1 MKKFLACFVA
11 LILCATAGIAA
22 VFAADYEVSMDE
34 ANNLAVNPY
43 NWHQPTVSNAVVE
56 FTEEGIHMES
66 FTANQNAVT
75 VYAGARTGEF
85 RLQMY
90 VNAHLN
96 VPSPEMAD
104 WCYSNLYITFLI
116 DRDPQETVAES
127 AVPWYSNDCYL
138 SLGVGLDSGGKPRC
152 QFLSY
157 NAFSNNCSTYDYVG
171 KSSDINI
178 ADGQKHWIEIDCRNF
193 ETETD
198 SGKKLT
204 AYIDGVEAASYTYY
218 DDIYYDA
225 MTRQE
230 YEVNISKIT
239 GCIGIY
245 ATSDWPAGISA
256 SRMDN
261 YIDIEKLQV
270 IAYDNSEE
278 GEYFPQLT
286 EPEYEIKAIDY
297 VTQAKYDVGELIE
310 IKLTDLFQYEGTKEV
325 TYTVTADGAPIGA
338 ISNGFWAWTPETAGN
353 YDVTFEAVVEED
365 NAAVNYLTLRVKGDG
380 DEANPPEE
388 GGENEPDG
396 NSGKENGCGS
406 SMGIGC
412 SLSSVLLLSVAAAV
426 MRKKQ
431 L

>member
-1 MKKFLACFVA
+1 
-11 LILCATAGIAA
+11 
-22 VFAADYEVSMDE
+22 
-34 ANNLAVNPY
+34 
-43 NWHQPTVSNAVVE
+43 
-56 FTEEGIHMES
+56 
-66 FTANQNAVT
+66 
-75 VYAGARTGEF
+75 
-85 RLQMY
+85 
-90 VNAHLN
+90 
-96 VPSPEMAD
+96 
-104 WCYSNLYITFLI
+104 
-116 DRDPQETVAES
+116 
-127 AVPWYSNDCYL
+127 
-138 SLGVGLDSGGKPRC
+138 
-152 QFLSY
+152 
-157 NAFSNNCSTYDYVG
+157 
-171 KSSDINI
+171 
-178 ADGQKHWIEIDCRNF
+178 
-193 ETETD
+193 
-198 SGKKLT
+198 
-204 AYIDGVEAASYTYY
+204 
-218 DDIYYDA
+218 

-365 NAAVNYLTLRVKGDG
+365 NAAVNYLTLRVAGESGGQTNPGGD
-380 DEANPPEE
+380 DDD
-388 GGENEPDG
+388 GGA
-396 NSGKENGCGS
+396 GCGS
-406 SMGIGC
+406 TVGTGAA
-412 SLSSVLLLSVAAAV
+412 LLSAGALALAAAI
-426 MRKKQ
+426 MKKRY
-431 L
+431 LK

>member
-11 LILCATAGIAA
+11 LILCATAGVAA

-34 ANNLAVNPY
+34 ENNLAVNPY

-56 FTEEGIHMES
+56 FTEEGIHMEN

-171 KSSDINI
+171 KSSEINI
-178 ADGQKHWIEIDCRNF
+178 ADGQKHWIEIECRNF

-204 AYIDGVEAASYTYY
+204 AYIDGTEAASYTYY

-225 MTRQE
+225 MTQQE
-230 YEVNISKIT
+230 YEVNISEIT

-245 ATSDWPAGISA
+245 ANSDWPAGISA

-261 YIDIEKLQV
+261 YVDIEKLQV

-365 NAAVNYLTLRVKGDG
+365 NAAVNYLTLRVAGESGGQTNPGGD
-380 DEANPPEE
+380 DDD
-388 GGENEPDG
+388 GGA
-396 NSGKENGCGS
+396 GCGS
-406 SMGIGC
+406 TVGTGAA
-412 SLSSVLLLSVAAAV
+412 LLSAGALALAAAI
-426 MRKKQ
+426 MKKRYQ
-431 L
+431 N